1 MIEIQEPVVE
11 IKPVVKVQAKPK
23 PIAKVMEIE
32 KPAVVDPK
40 DETPILGYWDIRG
53 VGQAIRYQ
61 MIYMGI
67 EFDDFY
73 HLHTDEYY

>member
-1 MIEIQEPVVE
+1 MEV
-11 IKPVVKVQAKPK
+11 K
-23 PIAKVMEIE
+23 PIAKVQAKSKPVAKVMELE
-32 KPAVVDPK
+32 KAVVVDPK

-61 MIYMGI
+61 MIFMGI